1 MSSQVKG
8 RVYSSFKVCEIHRMP
23 PTCCRCNASGR
34 CKNCSFKNRRK
45 YCSICQP
52 SRLGKCANVQQP
64 NARTDGQA
72 TAMTLP
78 PGNHTDSIMPDAACG
93 KHVNIQIESA
103 SQEHVPLPPFNRIQE
118 PNFQW
123 RNMDGETFAH
133 SISCCYPE
141 IVHWK
146 RNLFKIP
153 SGKLGI
159 LLVKEITKLFQS
171 YADRS
176 ALESIAIKAAMVIPA
191 LLLQKSH
198 PNSKAKYQKFIL
210 EHRLKT

>member
-1 MSSQVKG
+1 MQ
-8 RVYSSFKVCEIHRMP
+8 
-23 PTCCRCNASGR
+23 
-34 CKNCSFKNRRK
+34 KNRRK

-93 KHVNIQIESA
+93 KHVNIQIEAA
-103 SQEHVPLPPFNRIQE
+103 SQEHVPLPPFNRIQD

-123 RNMDGETFAH
+123 RSLDGETFAH

-146 RNLFKIP
+146 KNLFKIP

-159 LLVKEITKLFQS
+159 LFVKEMTKLFQS

-176 ALESIAIKAAMVIPA
+176 ALESIAIKAAMVMPA

-198 PNSKAKYQKFIL
+198 PNSKAKYQKCIL
-210 EHRLKT
+210 ERRLKT